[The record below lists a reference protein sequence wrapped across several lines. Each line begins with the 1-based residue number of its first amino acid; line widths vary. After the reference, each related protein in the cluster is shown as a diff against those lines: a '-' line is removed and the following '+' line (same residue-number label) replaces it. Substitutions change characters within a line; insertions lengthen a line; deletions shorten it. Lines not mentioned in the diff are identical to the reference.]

1 MVKARLLSQVL
12 WYACSRLLICND
24 AVLVLQLLAMS
35 CCWWRGWQ
43 DLLAWFLLC
52 VSSLNFCCGRKGL
65 FVITI
70 FTSSDYVRIFG
81 FLLVWFRV
89 QKIAIENQRCSKWNT
104 LVAWKNCFLESFGLS
119 HKQNSVKTN
128 DSTRFFFLWHYL
140 WWSDGYPDN
149 GDAFRIVALSLMS
162 YSLWNV

>member
-52 VSSLNFCCGRKGL
+52 VSSLNFCLAEKAFSWLL
-65 FVITI
+65 FSLLLTMWELLD
-70 FTSSDYVRIFG
+70 F
-81 FLLVWFRV
+81 LVWFRV
-89 QKIAIENQRCSKWNT
+89 QKIAIENQRCCKWNT
-104 LVAWKNCFLESFGLS
+104 LVTWKNCFLESLGLS

>member
-1 MVKARLLSQVL
+1 MKARLLSQVL

-43 DLLAWFLLC
+43 DSLAWFWLC
-52 VSSLNFCCGRKGL
+52 VFSLL
-65 FVITI
+65 FLLAEKAFSWLLFSLLLTMWE
-70 FTSSDYVRIFG
+70 
-81 FLLVWFRV
+81 FLDFLVWFRV
-89 QKIAIENQRCSKWNT
+89 QKIAIENQSCCKWNT

-128 DSTRFFFLWHYL
+128 DSILFSLTLPL
-140 WWSDGYPDN
+140 MIWWLSWQWWCLSYCSLELDE
-149 GDAFRIVALSLMS
+149 IVFEMCKI
-162 YSLWNV
+162 